1 MSLVTCHM
9 SFWRCWGVLPH
20 AWPVAPC
27 PSQHE
32 SSAARLF
39 QPDASPEI
47 QTHRDQS
54 RRQNTCFWFWTHISS
69 FGKSTW
75 FNPKVYC
82 KQTKS
87 KLSERWISW
96 RLKSHNSF
104 FECDELLFFLLP
116 ALKVGIDQGLQL
128 DQVFVLAFLLDVLSQ
143 SDTENTLLC
152 YLHLNPN
159 CKQVWSKASV
169 WDNMCLKVPLHL
181 LSSIYCYHRWH
192 SLAGKQYRVWP
203 GRCRGQLL

>member
-1 MSLVTCHM
+1 MVVSITSLFHLTSNSNSCIYKRVNEP
-9 SFWRCWGVLPH
+9 GNLPH
-20 AWPVAPC
+20 VFLPVLRC
-27 PSQHE
+27 PTSRLACR
-32 SSAARLF
+32 SLSLSARILCCSALSARRF
-39 QPDASPEI
+39 SWNPN
-47 QTHRDQS
+47 THRDQS

-69 FGKSTW
+69 FGKSAW

-87 KLSERWISW
+87 KLSECWISW

-143 SDTENTLLC
+143 SDTQNTLLC
-152 YLHLNPN
+152 YLHL
-159 CKQVWSKASV
+159 KS
-169 WDNMCLKVPLHL
+169 
-181 LSSIYCYHRWH
+181 
-192 SLAGKQYRVWP
+192 
-203 GRCRGQLL
+203 